1 MFDMN
6 NQASNIMNNQQMMNT
21 YFNNLQNQFTPGFK
35 AEAVNFNDLMG
46 STGSSGKAKK
56 KQNSIIFTQ
65 GAISQTGRMYDLA
78 INGSGFFN
86 LSDGVNTHFSRDG
99 RFVPSAEG
107 KLVHE
112 ASGMKAKAFKLDAQ
126 GNISGGLTDID
137 MSLDP
142 ATQKFMGQYDNFSF
156 DSSGKMYGERTIS
169 DPVTGQQVKET
180 VPIYQMALS
189 SFANP
194 SGLTRSGTTTFSES
208 ETSGKAVQ
216 GVSGQGALGQVV
228 PNSVELANVDYAQQA
243 AAIGMAKINY
253 NANFAAFRAMDKLL
267 EQAIQLV
274 K

>member
-6 NQASNIMNNQQMMNT
+6 YEASSIMNNQQMLNS

-35 AEAVNFNDLMG
+35 AESVNFNDLMG
-46 STGSSGKAKK
+46 STGGSGKAKS
-56 KQNSIIFTQ
+56 KQTSIIFSQ
-65 GAISQTGRMYDLA
+65 GAISDTGRQFDLA
-78 INGSGFFN
+78 INGSGFFT
-86 LSDGVNTHFSRDG
+86 LTDGVNTHYTRDG

-112 ASGMKAKAFKLDAQ
+112 ASGMKVKAYKLDAQ
-126 GNISGGLTDID
+126 GNISGGLSDID
-137 MSLDP
+137 ISIDP
-142 ATQKFMGQYDNFSF
+142 ATGKYMGQYDSFSY
-156 DSSGKMYGERTIS
+156 DNSGKLYGEKTTN
-169 DPVTGQQVKET
+169 DPTTGQQVKET
-180 VPIYQMALS
+180 VPLYQMSLS

-194 SGLTRSGTTTFSES
+194 SGMQRSGTTTFTES
-208 ETSGKAVQ
+208 ETSGKAVM

-228 PNSVELANVDYAQQA
+228 PHSVELANVDYAQQA

>member
-1 MFDMN
+1 MFDTN
-6 NQASNIMNNQQMMNT
+6 YQASNIMNNQQQLNS
-21 YFNNLQNQFTPGFK
+21 YFNNLQNQFTPGYK
-35 AEAVNFNDLMG
+35 AESVNFNDLM
-46 STGSSGKAKK
+46 SATGGSGKAKT
-56 KQNSIIFTQ
+56 KQSSIIFTQ
-65 GAISQTGRMYDLA
+65 GAISQTNRQYDLA
-78 INGSGFFN
+78 INGSGFFTI
-86 LSDGVNTHFSRDG
+86 SDGVNTHYSRDG
-99 RFVPSAEG
+99 RFVPSADG

-112 ASGMKAKAFKLDAQ
+112 ATGMKAKAFKLDAQ
-126 GNISGGLTDID
+126 GNISGGLSDVD

-142 ATQKFMGQYDNFSF
+142 ATQKYMGQYDSFSF
-156 DSSGKMYGERTIS
+156 DSSGKMYGEKNVT
-169 DPVTGQQVKET
+169 DPVTGQSVKET
-180 VPIYQMALS
+180 VPLYQMAMS

-194 SGLTRSGTTTFSES
+194 SGLKRSGTTTFAES
-208 ETSGKAVQ
+208 ETSGKAVM

>member
-6 NQASNIMNNQQMMNT
+6 NSASNIMNNQSQLNS
-21 YFNNLQNQFTPGFK
+21 YFNNLQNQFTPGYK

-46 STGSSGKAKK
+46 SSKAKT
-56 KQNSIIFTQ
+56 KQSSIIFTQ
-65 GAISQTGRMYDLA
+65 GAISQTNRPFDLA
-78 INGSGFFN
+78 INGSGFFT
-86 LSDGVNTHFSRDG
+86 LSDGTNTHYSRDG
-99 RFVPSAEG
+99 RFVSSADG

-112 ASGMKAKAFKLDAQ
+112 ASGMKVKAYKVDGQ
-126 GNISGGLTDID
+126 GNISGGLSEID

-142 ATQKFMGQYDNFSF
+142 ATGKYMGQYDSFSF
-156 DSSGKMYGERTIS
+156 DSSGKMYGEKTIT
-169 DPVTGQQVKET
+169 DPVTGQSQKET

-189 SFANP
+189 SFAN
-194 SGLTRSGTTTFSES
+194 SSSLNRSGTTTFV
-208 ETSGKAVQ
+208 ETENSGKPVM
-216 GVSGQGALGQVV
+216 GVSGQGALGQIV
-228 PNSVELANVDYAQQA
+228 PQSVELANVDYAQQA

>member
-6 NQASNIMNNQQMMNT
+6 YQASNIMNNQQQLNS
-21 YFNNLQNQFTPGFK
+21 YFNNLQNQFTPGYK

-46 STGSSGKAKK
+46 SGKAKT
-56 KQNSIIFTQ
+56 KQSSIIFSQ
-65 GAISQTGRMYDLA
+65 GAISQTNRPFDLA
-78 INGSGFFN
+78 INGSGFFT
-86 LSDGVNTHFSRDG
+86 LSDGVNTHYSRDG
-99 RFVPSAEG
+99 RFVSSADG

-112 ASGMKAKAFKLDAQ
+112 ASGMKVKAYKVDGQ
-126 GNISGGLTDID
+126 GNICGGLSEVD

-142 ATQKFMGQYDNFSF
+142 ATGKYMGQYDSFSF
-156 DSSGKMYGERTIS
+156 DSSGKMYGEKTIA
-169 DPVTGQQVKET
+169 DPVTGQQQKET
-180 VPIYQMALS
+180 VPIYQMGLS

-194 SGLTRSGTTTFSES
+194 SSLNRSGTTTFVET
-208 ETSGKAVQ
+208 ETSGKPVM